1 MKPGICAGCRKGR
14 NCRFRQPGTWV
25 VECEEFEKRPVP
37 MQTGLALREF
47 ADLEGRRTDRPG
59 A

>member
-14 NCRFRQPGTWV
+14 NCRFRQRGTWV
-25 VECEEFEKRPVP
+25 VECEEFEQFPTPKQTSLVP
-37 MQTGLALREF
+37 GESANLNEQP
-47 ADLEGRRTDRPG
+47 ADEPG